1 MTAVRGLLVAAGFA
15 LVGAVILDQA
25 TGIVSKAI
33 LTRDARACALE
44 SYGTDRAIAQC
55 YTERNLDPPVNF
67 DARLD
72 YEVIRQ

>member
-1 MTAVRGLLVAAGFA
+1 MTVIRGLIVGVGFA
-15 LVGAVILDQA
+15 LVGAVVLDQA
-25 TGIVSKAI
+25 SGIVTKAL

-55 YTERNLDPPVNF
+55 YTERNLEPPINF